1 MLEYIYIYIY
11 IYILEYIYI
20 YIYIRIYEHFEN
32 FANFYIITELVS
44 GGELMDRIIQANDD
58 GNQISELWAAQVMHQ
73 ILLAVMYCHS
83 QKIIHKDLKPMNIL
97 LGGNEDCMKN
107 PRIIKVIDF
116 GIAEIFGKSE
126 RGVHSG
132 GSPMFCAPEVFNQSF
147 GPKCDIWSCGIV
159 LFMLLTGRFPYSA
172 TKYRIVKLFI
182 ELWSKLL
189 MTIINL
195 LIVENLVNIEKKRKI
210 IYI

>member
-1 MLEYIYIYIY
+1 
-11 IYILEYIYI
+11 
-20 YIYIRIYEHFEN
+20 
-32 FANFYIITELVS
+32 
-44 GGELMDRIIQANDD
+44 
-58 GNQISELWAAQVMHQ
+58 MHQ

-172 TKYRIVKLFI
+172 TKYRV
-182 ELWSKLL
+182 
-189 MTIINL
+189 INQT
-195 LIVENLVNIEKKRKI
+195 LV
-210 IYI
+210 